1 MSGISI
7 IAWRLESWEARTPEA
22 MKSLSLQASKL
33 SSLSAILT
41 TAETIF
47 CGMRNLKPKNVM
59 DPSNK
64 KNIRPPRLK
73 PGDTIGFVAPASPFD
88 PDLFLR
94 GVRTVESMG
103 FRTRVNDGIFEKAG
117 YLAGNDVHR
126 ARLVNQL
133 FREATINAIFC
144 ARGGFGSLRILPLV
158 DYDLIRENPKV
169 FIGFSDITAL
179 LTAITTRSGL
189 ISFHGPVVTTLAGA
203 SEMTCNALLGAVS
216 SDMPLEF
223 QPASGVVV
231 QAGRAQGRLIGGNLT
246 TLCHLLATPF
256 ETKFK
261 KCILLLE
268 DRGEALYRIDRM
280 LFQMKLAGCFDGIA
294 GLVLGSF
301 EGCGSLDGIY
311 KIFQQHFKEIPV
323 PILAGF
329 DTGHGEQNLTIPIG
343 IDAIL
348 DTDKQLLSFAQPA
361 TIG

>member
-1 MSGISI
+1 
-7 IAWRLESWEARTPEA
+7 
-22 MKSLSLQASKL
+22 
-33 SSLSAILT
+33 
-41 TAETIF
+41 
-47 CGMRNLKPKNVM
+47 
-59 DPSNK
+59 
-64 KNIRPPRLK
+64 
-73 PGDTIGFVAPASPFD
+73 
-88 PDLFLR
+88 
-94 GVRTVESMG
+94 MG
-103 FRTRVNDGIFEKAG
+103 FRTRVNDEIFEKTG
-117 YLAGNDVHR
+117 YLAGNDLHR
-126 ARLVNQL
+126 ARLLNGL
-133 FREATINAIFC
+133 FKDATINAIFC

-203 SEMTCNALLGAVS
+203 SEMTCDALLGAVS

-231 QAGRAQGRLIGGNLT
+231 QAGRARGPLMGGNLT

-261 KCILLLE
+261 NCILLLE

-301 EGCGSLDGIY
+301 EGCGSVEGIY
-311 KIFQQHFKEIPV
+311 RIFQEHFKEIPV

-329 DTGHGEQNLTIPIG
+329 DTGHGKRNLTIPIG
-343 IDAIL
+343 IDATL
-348 DTDKQLLSFAQPA
+348 DTNGQILVFDQPA